1 MVHHLMPAM
10 KLFKEVIWIIVIS
23 CAVGLVFNSFSPNGI
38 NVLENPW
45 SRKAAEGSRNAEDPI
60 TFVGFERVCQFLEN
74 REGVILDARNP
85 KEYAE
90 GHIPGAQLLFF
101 YNMNEYYPG
110 LEEQLRSAPA
120 ILTYCSDVNCEDSE
134 FLANELLNLGHMPVY
149 VYKGGMADWIS
160 NQMTVARGMEG
171 QAP

>member
-1 MVHHLMPAM
+1 M
-10 KLFKEVIWIIVIS
+10 KLCKEVIAIISIS
-23 CAVGLVFNSFSPNGI
+23 CLGGLLFNAFSSNGI

-45 SRKAAEGSRNAEDPI
+45 SRKAAAGSQSAEDPI
-60 TFVGFERVCQFLEN
+60 AFVAFERVCQFIEN
-74 REGVILDARNP
+74 HEGVILDARNP

-101 YNMNEYYPG
+101 YNINEYYPE
-110 LEEQLRSAPA
+110 LEAKLRSASA

-149 VYKGGMADWIS
+149 VYKGGIADWMN
-160 NQMTVARGMEG
+160 NQMPVARDMKE

>member
-1 MVHHLMPAM
+1 MITV
-10 KLFKEVIWIIVIS
+10 KLFKEVVWILVIS
-23 CAVGLVFNSFSPNGI
+23 CACGLLFNAFSPNGI

-45 SRKAAEGSRNAEDPI
+45 SRKVAASNQSAEDPI
-60 TFVGFERVCQFLEN
+60 TFVAFERVCQFIEN

-85 KEYAE
+85 REYAE

-101 YNMNEYYPG
+101 YNINEYYPK
-110 LEEQLRSAPA
+110 LEERLRSVPA

-149 VYKGGMADWIS
+149 VYKGGIADWIN
-160 NQMTVARGMEG
+160 NQMPVAKGMEE